1 MSKPANKTLIGAF
14 IVGAVALAVVALVV
28 FGSGKF
34 FRKQTFWV
42 SFFEGSVKG
51 LNVGSSVVFR
61 GVKIGEVS
69 QIKVNFDSVTL
80 SVNIPVIY
88 EVYPDSFR
96 EIGPQVKV
104 EDKEFHRALIA
115 KGLKAQLQ
123 MQSLVTGQL
132 MINVDFLPQR
142 PAKMFGVHKA
152 ELGKQFGDLWEIP
165 TVPTPLQEL
174 ENVLSGIN
182 IKEIA
187 EDVRRAMDGIAKL
200 ATSPDL
206 HASIG
211 ELRQTMTD
219 IQKLVRNIDSK
230 VEPLATGIDQ
240 TLVEVRAGIDQTLVE
255 VRAGIDQTLV
265 EVRAG
270 IGDARK
276 LMRSNIKEAADS
288 ATTALDQANVTLKSI
303 EDIAEEGTQLRYDIS
318 AALKEIAAAA
328 RSVRVLADFIEQHPD
343 AILRGRVTKTGGQ

>member
-1 MSKPANKTLIGAF
+1 
-14 IVGAVALAVVALVV
+14 LAVVALVV

-104 EDKEFHRALIA
+104 EDEEFHQALIA

-211 ELRQTMTD
+211 EIRETLNTFKELAR
-219 IQKLVRNIDSK
+219 KVDSK
-230 VEPLATGIDQ
+230 VEPLATSLDQ
-240 TLVEVRAGIDQTLVE
+240 TLVEA
-255 VRAGIDQTLV
+255 
-265 EVRAG
+265 RAG

-276 LMRSNIKEAADS
+276 LMQADIKEAADS
-288 ATTALDQANVTLKSI
+288 ATTALDQANLTLKSI
-303 EDIAEEGTQLRYDIS
+303 EGLAEEGSLLRHEVS
-318 AALKEIAAAA
+318 AALTEIAAAS

-343 AILRGRVTKTGGQ
+343 AILRGRATRTGGN